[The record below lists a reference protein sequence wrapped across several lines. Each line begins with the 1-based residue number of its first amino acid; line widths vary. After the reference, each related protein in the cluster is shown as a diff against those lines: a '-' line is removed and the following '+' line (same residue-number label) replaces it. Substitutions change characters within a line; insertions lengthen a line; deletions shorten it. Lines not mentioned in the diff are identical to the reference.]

1 MRRLRLKSLVRDERG
16 ASLIEFGFLAPVLAL
31 MSMGIADLS
40 RALSDRFS
48 IQSAVNRSIEL
59 LQAHPVAIAATATNT
74 SGNSTSSSCGNY
86 CFVQTEA
93 QTAAGTGATVTLTT
107 WHECQDAAENTSMV
121 SFDADCAGS
130 TTSVGRY
137 VRVKVDKTFRGGF
150 FIGTIPMSTSGA
162 VRVQ

>member
-1 MRRLRLKSLVRDERG
+1 MMRLRLKPLARDERG

-31 MSMGIADLS
+31 VTMGISDLS

-59 LQAHPVAIAATATNT
+59 LQAHPVTISGSAT
-74 SGNSTSSSCGNY
+74 STTGTSSCGNY

-93 QTAAGTGATVTLTT
+93 QNAAGPNATVTLTT
-107 WHECQDAAENTSMV
+107 WHECQDASETISMV
-121 SFDADCAGS
+121 AFSADCPS
-130 TTSVGRY
+130 NTTSVGRY
-137 VRVKVDKTFRGGF
+137 VRVKVDKTFTGGF
-150 FIGTIPMSTSGA
+150 YIHTIAMSTSSA